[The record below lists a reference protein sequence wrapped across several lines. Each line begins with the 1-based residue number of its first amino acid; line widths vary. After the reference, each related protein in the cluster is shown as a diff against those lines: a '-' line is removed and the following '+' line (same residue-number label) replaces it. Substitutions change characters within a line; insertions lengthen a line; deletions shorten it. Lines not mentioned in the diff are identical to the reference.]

1 MLESLLHDSVE
12 RGVIVEAKVTGVN
25 NVVGACL
32 LGQLVERSQVS
43 CDRGDR
49 LSATVLPFVCS
60 PKEGFKA
67 GGGALTSNICNAE
80 NSDGTG
86 LDDAAMVGQERC
98 GSWLKARGAVLEV
111 ALVVVW
117 SRLAKVSIV
126 AQLQQCLETPILHGS
141 PGQESR

>member
-1 MLESLLHDSVE
+1 MWSARACLASSLRDL
-12 RGVIVEAKVTGVN
+12 RFPAARVTGCQQPCFLSFAAPKKVSKL
-25 NVVGACL
+25 GA
-32 LGQLVERSQVS
+32 
-43 CDRGDR
+43 
-49 LSATVLPFVCS
+49 
-60 PKEGFKA
+60 
-67 GGGALTSNICNAE
+67 ALTSDICNAE